1 MKNFKRDN
9 LLFSLCGLNCGLCP
23 MKIDGYCPGCGG
35 GAGNQSCKIAR
46 CSMEHGGI
54 EYCFQC
60 GKYPCEKYE
69 GIDEFD
75 SFITHQ
81 KRRTDFERAEEAGID
96 FYNAEQKQKAGMLC
110 DLLDHYND
118 GRRKSFYCTAVNL
131 LDLDDVR
138 AVMESIHDG
147 LKPDESTLKER
158 AAAAVKI
165 FREKAGERQIVLKLK
180 KKPRKKK

>member
-96 FYNAEQKQKAGMLC
+96 FYN
-110 DLLDHYND
+110 D

-138 AVMESIHDG
+138 AVMASIHDG

>member
-96 FYNAEQKQKAGMLC
+96 FYNAEQKQKAEMLC

-138 AVMESIHDG
+138 AVMASIHDR

>member
-1 MKNFKRDN
+1 
-9 LLFSLCGLNCGLCP
+9 
-23 MKIDGYCPGCGG
+23 
-35 GAGNQSCKIAR
+35 
-46 CSMEHGGI
+46 
-54 EYCFQC
+54 
-60 GKYPCEKYE
+60 
-69 GIDEFD
+69 
-75 SFITHQ
+75 
-81 KRRTDFERAEEAGID
+81 
-96 FYNAEQKQKAGMLC
+96 MLC

-138 AVMESIHDG
+138 AVMASIHDG

-165 FREKAGERQIVLKLK
+165 FREQKAGERQIVLKLK